1 MLPRPQTASLPP
13 SEVRALL
20 LQAGALA
27 QAQDYDRAEATYIA
41 VLERAP
47 DWDIARFQLGLLQF
61 TSGRPAVAATTWR
74 ALDRLDDGHPLKLF
88 KAGFEFL
95 ARDAF
100 AAAIDAFERGI
111 ARNTENIPLNRDMA
125 MVIDRIRQ
133 TVPAAA
139 PPNEP
144 ADGDIAGAADDHFL
158 VGAYRNLN

>member
-1 MLPRPQTASLPP
+1 MLPRPQTATLPP
-13 SEVRALL
+13 PETRALL

-41 VLERAP
+41 VLEQAP

-61 TSGRPAVAATTWR
+61 TGGRPTVAATTWR

-88 KAGFEFL
+88 KAGFEYL

-111 ARNTENIPLNRDMA
+111 ALNTENMPLNRDIA

-133 TVPAAA
+133 TVPTAV
-139 PPNEP
+139 PPSERT
-144 ADGDIAGAADDHFL
+144 DGDTTATPADHFL
-158 VGAYRNLN
+158 VSNYRNLN